1 MNIRIAICGYG
12 NLGHGAALAV
22 QNSPD
27 AELAAIFTRRPPQPL
42 QTGCA
47 APVLP
52 LSAIRHWREKVD
64 VLLLCG
70 GSATDLPRQTPDLA
84 ADFNT
89 VDSFDTHAK
98 IPAHF
103 AAVDRSARASAHL
116 SLICAGWD
124 PGLFSVAR
132 SLFSSVLPNGSTAT
146 FWGRGVSQGH
156 SDAIRRLPGV
166 QDAREY
172 TVPIPEAISA
182 AENGAPGA
190 YSAVTSH
197 RRECFV
203 VASPG
208 ADRDRIE
215 RKIREMPDYFAGY
228 ETSVTFVSQE
238 ELDRTHAALPHGGRV
253 IRSGQTADGHRHTL
267 SLGLRLNSNPEFTGG
282 VLVAY
287 ARAVFRLRREGRTGC
302 ITPLDIAPC
311 YLSPLTAQ
319 QARERLL

>member
-1 MNIRIAICGYG
+1 MNIRIAVCGYG

-22 QNSPD
+22 QKAPD
-27 AELAAIFTRRPPQPL
+27 TELAAIFTRRPPEPL
-42 QTGCA
+42 QVGCA
-47 APVLP
+47 VPVLP
-52 LSAIRHWREKVD
+52 LAAVRHWREKVD

-70 GSATDLPRQTPDLA
+70 GSATDLPRQTPALA

-103 AAVDRSARASAHL
+103 AAVDRSARSSGHL

-132 SLFSSVLPNGSTAT
+132 SLFSSVLPDGSTAT

-166 QDAREY
+166 LDAREY
-172 TVPIPEAISA
+172 TVPIPEAMSA
-182 AENGAPGA
+182 AEHGDRNDLSPTA
-190 YSAVTSH
+190 SH

-203 VASPG
+203 VADPD
-208 ADRDRIE
+208 ADRGEIE
-215 RKIREMPDYFAGY
+215 RRIREMPDYFAGY
-228 ETSVTFVSQE
+228 RTSVTFVSQA
-238 ELDRTHAALPHGGRV
+238 ELDRSHAGLPHGGRV
-253 IRSGQTADGHRHTL
+253 IRSGQTADGHRHLL
-267 SLGLRLNSNPEFTGG
+267 SLGLRLDSNPEFTGG

-287 ARAVFRLRREGRTGC
+287 ARAVFRLRKEGRTGC
-302 ITPLDIAPC
+302 ITPLDIAPS
-311 YLSPLTAQ
+311 YLSPLPADE
-319 QARERLL
+319 ARKRLL